1 MASTAAP
8 VLAASKRPIPP
19 TKGSGGSL
27 APTRTGSDWSL
38 ATLDPEAIPSPDTS
52 GNPAGLPPMAR
63 KPVALCSHSL
73 ERNGANNCVLFLAT
87 RLAEDQRVLIITPK
101 DGPMREDF
109 EALGCDVIH
118 LPTEVAGYEAKMRDV
133 IRECGLVLANTMMR
147 AEVVC
152 LAKEVAVPS
161 LWVIHE
167 AWPRDQMKEYAEK
180 TFLTSHITPDVI
192 GEAFTKASK
201 IVFPAHVQRQLYDG
215 LFDDARASVV
225 YNGIPLGKL
234 DAAVEAMDRDA
245 ERAKLGV
252 SKDDFLILHLGTI
265 CKRKAQI
272 NTARAFTRLVKR
284 DGLTNAKLVLVGA
297 RYIRQH
303 EIDYIEEIKKVL
315 ADAGLADRVV
325 ILDIQKD
332 VRRFYLA
339 ADVIVV
345 PSLNEVLPL
354 VICESMAMRR
364 PVVASK
370 IDGIP
375 EALSDG
381 EEGLLIRPGSATAI
395 ADAVAKLY
403 RDPALRAAMGRRGRE
418 RVLRQF
424 SFSAM
429 TSEYRGIIDALAVA
443 PAKDERTGPISK
455 AVAMDKA
462 SSVAAAAT
470 GSAAATEASAADPAP
485 GLRSVYGSTPELDA
499 RGPGTPALSVWDGTS
514 PSPLFTPS
522 FAGSVRSAASFGSLS
537 SLRAGGDSEDEEALH
552 AAAAAARGEDSDA
565 ASDFSA
571 GGTALSASA
580 RNRMTS
586 VRQGSW
592 ASGSAARRQ
601 SRRAAA
607 GLSSPDPPSLMS
619 QPFATLVQ
627 GAPVLVIP
635 PDALLALSRSGNS
648 IAVPLDAAIAAGLA
662 PKGTSV
668 PPAASRPVASPAN
681 SGASAAIP
689 SPVSGPMPTPPMGT
703 QAMAPIAEAHRPAP
717 AAGPAAPA
725 SMATPSW
732 AAHSA
737 SGGSAPP
744 ARPVSAAASSP
755 AARAGSA
762 SSTSSGFM
770 PTTPVPAAA
779 ATAAAAAVPRS
790 HAMGSVAGA
799 SGDTSMGSSRPSAG
813 VVLVDMDSTLV
824 DFDAAFIERWV
835 RKHPDRAE
843 LDSAMIRSRAL
854 YELEANFPVE
864 MRESVLEAIAEPG
877 LFLAMPPIEGA
888 VESMRAMLEA
898 GFDVRILTAPHPSCY
913 AACAA
918 EKFAWVQ
925 EHMGIDWCSRLII
938 ARDKTHIQG
947 AILIDDKPS
956 VTGSQE
962 PKWQHV
968 LFSQPWNRHISDTPR
983 MSSWHEWP
991 QTVVQVLAE
1000 QHKAAEAKP

>member
-1 MASTAAP
+1 M
-8 VLAASKRPIPP
+8 
-19 TKGSGGSL
+19 
-27 APTRTGSDWSL
+27 

-52 GNPAGLPPMAR
+52 GNPTSLPPMAR

-118 LPTEVAGYEAKMRDV
+118 LPTEVTGYEAKMRDV

-152 LAKEVAVPS
+152 LAKEVSVPS

-234 DAAVEAMDRDA
+234 DAAVAAMDRDA

-303 EIDYIEEIKKVL
+303 EIDYIEDIKKVL

-403 RDPALRAAMGRRGRE
+403 RDPALREAMGRRGRE

-424 SFSAM
+424 SFNAM
-429 TSEYRGIIDALAVA
+429 TSEYRGIIDTLAVPA
-443 PAKDERTGPISK
+443 PKDESTGPTSK
-455 AVAMDKA
+455 AIAYDKA
-462 SSVAAAAT
+462 AGSVAAAASGGT
-470 GSAAATEASAADPAP
+470 AASDDAATDPAP
-485 GLRSVYGSTPELDA
+485 SLRSVYGSTPELDA
-499 RGPGTPALSVWDGTS
+499 RGPGTPALSVWDGTA

-552 AAAAAARGEDSDA
+552 AAAAAARGDDSDA

-586 VRQGSW
+586 MRQGSW

-601 SRRAAA
+601 SRRSAA
-607 GLSSPDPPSLMS
+607 GMPSSDPPSLVS

-635 PDALLALSRSGNS
+635 PEALLSLARSGNS
-648 IAVPLDAAIAAGLA
+648 IAVPLDAAVAAGLA
-662 PKGTSV
+662 PKGMSV
-668 PPAASRPVASPAN
+668 PVAASRPLASPAA
-681 SGASAAIP
+681 SGASAAVP
-689 SPVSGPMPTPPMGT
+689 NPCSGPMPTPPMGT
-703 QAMAPIAEAHRPAP
+703 QAMAPIAEAHRPVRS
-717 AAGPAAPA
+717 AGRSTPT
-725 SMATPSW
+725 SSATPAW

-737 SGGSAPP
+737 SGGPPPSVAPVL
-744 ARPVSAAASSP
+744 A
-755 AARAGSA
+755 
-762 SSTSSGFM
+762 STSSYAAGAGATANSSSGFS

-779 ATAAAAAVPRS
+779 ATAPRS
-790 HAMGSVAGA
+790 HAMTPAAAVSA
-799 SGDTSMGSSRPSAG
+799 DTSMGSARPSAG

-824 DFDAAFIERWV
+824 DFDAAFIERWAL
-835 RKHPDRAE
+835 KHPDRAE

-854 YELEANFPVE
+854 YELEANFPAE
-864 MRESVLEAIAEPG
+864 MRQSVLEAIAEPG

-925 EHMGIDWCSRLII
+925 EHMGIEWCSRLII

-962 PKWQHV
+962 AKWQHV

-983 MSSWHEWP
+983 MASWHEWP
-991 QTVVQVLAE
+991 QTVVQVLAD
-1000 QHKAAEAKP
+1000 QHKAAEAKA